1 MKAESRPANRNNR
14 SRERRGNELSTINA
28 NRNPE
33 IVSVLSDHKQS
44 CPVYNATKDH
54 MNGVLSID
62 FLVCGNRYF
71 YDYPTTISR
80 PSSYE

>member
-1 MKAESRPANRNNR
+1 MTTGAENDEKAKHR
-14 SRERRGNELSTINA
+14 LKNA

-33 IVSVLSDHKQS
+33 IVSVLSDHKQN

-62 FLVCGNRYF
+62 FLVYGEQIFLRLSDDHF
-71 YDYPTTISR
+71 EAISV
-80 PSSYE
+80 